1 MNKNY
6 ETERT
11 TIENLRSEL
20 GSLYDGKKHGR
31 GYFVTTFE
39 DIKENELS
47 ISIFDVLDSLEAFEI
62 IEKDIYNSDEEEYEE
77 MDIEEYWDKGTDE
90 GWLTE
95 CCADNTYN
103 WNSPISHHINFEI
116 YHNLDEGNYIVRF
129 RVHCGYC
136 DVRVGYTDWC
146 YLEFSWEDEFI
157 EQLLECS
164 KSIDVEMDD
173 DKQYIVTIEVLSDEI
188 RLESYE
194 NEEYNEIF
202 GDEKDEILEKME
214 ELELIMW

>member
-11 TIENLRSEL
+11 TIEGLRSEL
-20 GSLYDGKKHGR
+20 GSLYDGKKRGT

-62 IEKDIYNSDEEEYEE
+62 TEKDIYNSDEEEYEE
-77 MDIEEYWDKGTDE
+77 MDIEEYFEKGLDE
-90 GWLTE
+90 GFLTE
-95 CCADNTYN
+95 CSADNTYN

-116 YHNLDEGNYIVRF
+116 YHNDEGSYIVRF

-136 DVRVGYTDWC
+136 DVRVGYSDWV
-146 YLEFSWEDEFI
+146 YLECNSDYDFLEALMECGKWI
-157 EQLLECS
+157 E
-164 KSIDVEMDD
+164 VEMDG
-173 DKQYIVTIEVLSDEI
+173 KTYCISIEVLSDEI

-194 NEEYNEIF
+194 NEEYEEIY
-202 GDEKDEILEKME
+202 GDDKDTILEEMINR
-214 ELELIMW
+214 ELIMW

>member
-20 GSLYDGKKHGR
+20 GSLYDGKKRGT

-116 YHNLDEGNYIVRF
+116 YHNIEEGNYIVRF

-136 DVRVGYTDWC
+136 DVRVGYSDWV
-146 YLEFSWEDEFI
+146 YLECNSDYDF
-157 EQLLECS
+157 LEALMECG
-164 KSIDVEMDD
+164 KSIDVEMDG
-173 DKQYIVTIEVLSDEI
+173 KQYYVTIEVLSDEI
-188 RLESYE
+188 RLENYE
-194 NEEYNEIF
+194 NEEYEEIY
-202 GDEKDEILEKME
+202 GDDRDTILEEMISRD
-214 ELELIMW
+214 LISW

>member
-1 MNKNY
+1 MNKKY
-6 ETERT
+6 ECEFT

-20 GSLYDGKKHGR
+20 GSLYDGEKHGS

-62 IEKDIYNSDEEEYEE
+62 TEKDIYNSDEEEYEE
-77 MDIEEYWDKGTDE
+77 MDIEEYFEKGLDE
-90 GWLTE
+90 GWLVE
-95 CCADNTYN
+95 NGCDNTYN

-116 YHNLDEGNYIVRF
+116 YHNIEEGNYIVRF

-136 DVRVGYTDWC
+136 DVRVGYSDWV
-146 YLEFSWEDEFI
+146 YLECNSDYDFLEALMECGKWI
-157 EQLLECS
+157 E
-164 KSIDVEMDD
+164 VEMDG
-173 DKQYIVTIEVLSDEI
+173 KTYCISIEVTSDEI

-194 NEEYNEIF
+194 NEEYEEIY
-202 GDEKDEILEKME
+202 GDDRDTILEEMISRD
-214 ELELIMW
+214 LISW

>member
-11 TIENLRSEL
+11 TIEGLRSEL

-39 DIKENELS
+39 DVKENELS

-62 IEKDIYNSDEEEYEE
+62 TEKDIYNSDEEEYEE
-77 MDIEEYWDKGTDE
+77 MDIEEYFEKGLDE
-90 GWLTE
+90 GFLIE
-95 CCADNTYN
+95 NCADNSYN

-116 YHNLDEGNYIVRF
+116 YHNIDEGNYIVRF

-136 DVRVGYTDWC
+136 DVRVGYSDWV
-146 YLEFSWEDEFI
+146 YLECNSDYDF
-157 EQLLECS
+157 LEALMECG
-164 KSIDVEMDD
+164 KSIDVEMDG
-173 DKQYIVTIEVLSDEI
+173 KQYCISIEVTSDEI

-194 NEEYNEIF
+194 NEEYEEIY
-202 GDEKDEILEKME
+202 GDDRDTILEKMINR
-214 ELELIMW
+214 ELIMW

>member
-1 MNKNY
+1 MNKKF

-11 TIENLRSEL
+11 TIEGLRSEL
-20 GSLYDGKKHGR
+20 GSLYDGKKRGT

-62 IEKDIYNSDEEEYEE
+62 TEKDIYNSDEEEYEE

-90 GWLTE
+90 GWLVE
-95 CCADNTYN
+95 NCADNTYN
-103 WNSPISHHINFEI
+103 WNSPISHHINFEV
-116 YHNLDEGNYIVRF
+116 YHNLEEDNYIVRL

-136 DVRVGYTDWC
+136 DVRVGYSDWV
-146 YLEFSWEDEFI
+146 YLECNSDYDFLEALMECEKWI
-157 EQLLECS
+157 E
-164 KSIDVEMDD
+164 VEMDG
-173 DKQYIVTIEVLSDEI
+173 KKYYVSIEVLSDEI

-194 NEEYNEIF
+194 NEEYEEIY
-202 GDEKDEILEKME
+202 GDDKDTILNKME
-214 ELELIMW
+214 ELELISW